1 MSQTAAWLVL
11 IAREHRLDSRGHR
24 RPQARDTR
32 MTRPGPT
39 FSRAVVVA
47 AVARA
52 QHFDAA
58 PTHAQL
64 QERFAELRAAKTL
77 RVDRR
82 LRWEYRFS
90 SPDVRALEALSVLLV
105 ADDYKIA
112 TLLPPHEG
120 APAAT
125 LRVVR
130 VEQHT
135 PDSLE
140 QRSAELRRRATVQGA
155 AYDGVDVGR
164 PD

>member
-1 MSQTAAWLVL
+1 
-11 IAREHRLDSRGHR
+11 
-24 RPQARDTR
+24 

-39 FSRAVVVA
+39 FSRAVVVALAAAAVVVA

>member
-1 MSQTAAWLVL
+1 MSQTASWLVL
-11 IAREHRLDSRGHR
+11 I
-24 RPQARDTR
+24 
-32 MTRPGPT
+32 
-39 FSRAVVVA
+39 VA
-47 AVARA
+47 GVCWAAGVARA
-52 QHFDAA
+52 EHFDSA
-58 PTHAQL
+58 PTRAQL

-77 RVDRR
+77 RVDTR

-90 SPDVRALEALSVLLV
+90 SPDVLALEALSLLLV

-155 AYDGVDVGR
+155 TYDGVDVGR
-164 PD
+164 RD